1 MTSMQNEKKII
12 LFTFVAHF
20 LFHFYEIAFPALAIP
35 LMLSLKMDLKEVL
48 ALGFPMYLFFG
59 LFSLPWGFFADRFS
73 NRGALILCFF
83 GGGLGALLMTVSSSG
98 SAIMLSL
105 AFIGAFACICHPAG
119 MGLISHGVR
128 NRGMAL
134 GFNSIAGSV
143 GLIIGPFLA
152 GLLNWLAGWKMAYL
166 VIGVFSLLWGLALL
180 LVKID
185 ERPIHDETK
194 ESEVA
199 GNRNQQLRRILL
211 FFSIVML
218 GGLAY
223 RINIVVL
230 PAYLEFNAPFLSR
243 FFQTFSLSNITAQST
258 LAASL
263 LASLIYMIGIIG
275 QLAGGK
281 MADRYDLRRLYL
293 IFNAVS
299 LPCVILMGC
308 LTEQPLVMAAAAY
321 VFFALGIQPIE
332 NSLIAKFT
340 PSKWRSTGYGFA
352 SVLIFGVG
360 ALAVYLVGWVK
371 DQWSLGAVYWVAGG
385 FISMILLGIILLM
398 RATAGMTYKNTV

>member
-1 MTSMQNEKKII
+1 MQNEKKII

-35 LMLSLKMDLKEVL
+35 LMLSLNMDLMEVL

-59 LFSLPWGFFADRFS
+59 LFSLPWGFFADRFT
-73 NRGALILCFF
+73 NRRALILCFF
-83 GGGLGALLMTVSSSG
+83 GGGLGAILMALSSSG
-98 SAIMLSL
+98 TAIMLSL

-119 MGLISHGVR
+119 MGMISHGVR

-152 GLLNWLAGWKMAYL
+152 GLLNWLAGWKTAYL
-166 VIGVFSLLWGLALL
+166 VIGVFSLAWGVAMM

-185 ERPIHDETK
+185 ERPIHEETDESDAM
-194 ESEVA
+194 ESR
-199 GNRNQQLRRILL
+199 NRHLRRALL
-211 FFSIVML
+211 FFCIVML

-243 FFQTFSLSNITAQST
+243 FFQTFNLTNITAQST
-258 LAASL
+258 MAASV
-263 LASLIYMIGIIG
+263 LASLIYAIGIVG

-281 MADRYDLRRLYL
+281 LADRCDLRGLYL
-293 IFNAVS
+293 VFNAAS
-299 LPCVILMGC
+299 LPCVILMGF
-308 LTEQPLVMAAAAY
+308 LTEQPLVIAAAAY

-340 PSKWRSTGYGFA
+340 PRKWRSTGYGFA

-371 DQWSLGAVYWVAGG
+371 DLWSLGAVYWVAGG
-385 FISMILLGIILLM
+385 FIFMILLGIILLM
-398 RATAGMTYKNTV
+398 RATTGMTYKNTA